1 MTSRRLL
8 QSFIRTTTI
17 AAMIVFMG
25 AGLAQAQSTWYVSST
40 EGDNNNDGSQMENAG
55 AGTGPFAEIA
65 TAVAAA
71 SDGDTIVV
79 LAGNYAEN
87 IDLDVSVSLQAQAS
101 GINLAVNAQA
111 LTLNDADG
119 ASIVAGTGLFDL
131 SGNVTLT
138 DGSLSVADGELA
150 LQGGVSV
157 SIVDGTMTG
166 SSPTYAG
173 AYSLTYNPTDVDG
186 DNAPVAANISAGTEL
201 AGDMGAGTLT
211 IAEGWVTG
219 SLTIDGDLTTTT
231 LLVSGDADVTVT
243 GDMDGNIDHDGAG
256 STTVSGSLTG
266 NIDAAVGDVDVSGT
280 VTGSLVSAANSDI
293 NIDGDV
299 VAATVTNAGATTI
312 GGDLTATGAITGTAG
327 SLSVTGTVTAE
338 STISLTAAGAT
349 TGAVIAWDTVTINND
364 DEVTAENVTFASLF
378 MVGAAQLVFTDG
390 TTTIS
395 GALYLGTGADDGDSN
410 TNEATVAA
418 GAVTVGSI
426 VTIAADDDNDEVAV
440 TYDEVAVTGG
450 SLTVTGTVTESAAEE
465 DVKAL
470 ELAVA
475 DGALLAFET
484 STTVSGD
491 VNNANG
497 AAVLNTDGIQI
508 GSGATLTLAYVGDFT
523 DLGAFIGA
531 GSLEISEGTVVI
543 DNLVELEQTNLVLSA
558 ERDITLASFDF
569 GADVTISAASAIVS
583 VDDAYTVAGDLT
595 ISAAVT
601 IGDGAEVVE
610 SVIVNGDVSVTSDGA
625 LVFGANDDNDDDT
638 FEVDGVAAFNDA
650 TLNSTLNA
658 DGSGVTF
665 TGTNTVLTAVDAEG
679 TVTVSSGTTTFTAG
693 GDVAGA
699 TSVDGTLVLSADTGF
714 GSLAVGVD
722 GTVNAN
728 ANNITVSGDLSG
740 GTLTDF
746 GVVTFTV
753 PADGATFTPGPDT
766 VIDGLTVNGSGRT
779 LSVGQGFATS
789 GNIEIG
795 DDATLALGNNT
806 LTAGGDLTLTD
817 EAVVTNGEFG
827 AIAFNADASI
837 TVADNPTTDPTLS
850 SIRVNNGA
858 TVTVVD
864 DIFVSGD
871 LALNDGTLEIDADIT
886 VTMTGDS
893 AQITRNPGTGALT
906 NNGTLTGAWDL
917 VYFGVDEDG
926 VAQTT
931 GEFADGKVRNVT
943 VNMTSAEVFTFSID
957 GEMTGNLSLLDG
969 DVNVSAALEVG
980 GNVTNSADLD
990 DFEVTGS
997 LTIGGDFTITD
1008 TGAGDFT
1015 TMDVVSLAG
1024 NLTVPTGVTLG
1035 SAEGVITLTGDG
1047 SVVSNGGNI
1056 AAELTVGTD
1065 ITVTINGTTSEVD
1078 FDGHFDVI
1086 DIDAGTITFNDVQ
1099 SVGDVTVND
1108 ATVTL
1113 TLVEGSEAEPAG
1125 APGTGAI
1132 TVDSAADESAS
1143 LTIASDVDIS
1153 TGVGDAI
1160 SLGGNSTLE
1169 VNADLTSAGLTLG
1182 DANDVISLA
1191 IGSSNTLSS
1200 NGDIT
1205 AHAEATVTV
1214 TGGILAIEGD
1224 GGGTVAFGNHTVPT
1238 LHINASADIVEYITV
1253 GTLVVDAAVV
1263 VTLED
1268 APNAQKLTLTG
1279 DATLG
1284 AGASLTAGT
1293 LNVTEV
1299 STVTIGATASV
1310 AEFDA
1315 NAAVT
1320 LAGDGKLTVGD
1331 LTIGAAGTVTTGA
1344 DTDVTITG
1352 IFDYGSESA
1361 TALDNSAYATITFGS
1376 DGSTTVL
1383 TNGNDITVGGR
1394 VYVYGVMGMNE
1405 DTEGSFTATG
1415 QLYLYG
1421 RRHSNCYRRQ
1431 R

>member
-1 MTSRRLL
+1 MVPR
-8 QSFIRTTTI
+8 
-17 AAMIVFMG
+17 
-25 AGLAQAQSTWYVSST
+25 
-40 EGDNNNDGSQMENAG
+40 
-55 AGTGPFAEIA
+55 PFQEPC
-65 TAVAAA
+65 
-71 SDGDTIVV
+71 
-79 LAGNYAEN
+79 
-87 IDLDVSVSLQAQAS
+87 
-101 GINLAVNAQA
+101 
-111 LTLNDADG
+111 TLER
-119 ASIVAGTGLFDL
+119 V
-131 SGNVTLT
+131 
-138 DGSLSVADGELA
+138 
-150 LQGGVSV
+150 
-157 SIVDGTMTG
+157 
-166 SSPTYAG
+166 P
-173 AYSLTYNPTDVDG
+173 
-186 DNAPVAANISAGTEL
+186 
-201 AGDMGAGTLT
+201 
-211 IAEGWVTG
+211 
-219 SLTIDGDLTTTT
+219 
-231 LLVSGDADVTVT
+231 
-243 GDMDGNIDHDGAG
+243 
-256 STTVSGSLTG
+256 
-266 NIDAAVGDVDVSGT
+266 
-280 VTGSLVSAANSDI
+280 
-293 NIDGDV
+293 
-299 VAATVTNAGATTI
+299 
-312 GGDLTATGAITGTAG
+312 
-327 SLSVTGTVTAE
+327 
-338 STISLTAAGAT
+338 
-349 TGAVIAWDTVTINND
+349 
-364 DEVTAENVTFASLF
+364 
-378 MVGAAQLVFTDG
+378 
-390 TTTIS
+390 
-395 GALYLGTGADDGDSN
+395 DDGDSN

-426 VTIAADDDNDEVAV
+426 VTIAADDEDDDVAV

-450 SLTVTGTVTESAAEE
+450 SLTVTGTVTESAAGE

-508 GSGATLTLAYVGDFT
+508 GSGATLTLAYAADVET
-523 DLGAFIGA
+523 SQTWEP
-531 GSLEISEGTVVI
+531 SLALDRSKFQRVLLRSTT
-543 DNLVELEQTNLVLSA
+543 LSSLTQTNLVLSA

-990 DFEVTGS
+990 DF
-997 LTIGGDFTITD
+997 
-1008 TGAGDFT
+1008 
-1015 TMDVVSLAG
+1015 
-1024 NLTVPTGVTLG
+1024 
-1035 SAEGVITLTGDG
+1035 
-1047 SVVSNGGNI
+1047 
-1056 AAELTVGTD
+1056 
-1065 ITVTINGTTSEVD
+1065 
-1078 FDGHFDVI
+1078 
-1086 DIDAGTITFNDVQ
+1086 
-1099 SVGDVTVND
+1099 
-1108 ATVTL
+1108 
-1113 TLVEGSEAEPAG
+1113 
-1125 APGTGAI
+1125 
-1132 TVDSAADESAS
+1132 
-1143 LTIASDVDIS
+1143 
-1153 TGVGDAI
+1153 
-1160 SLGGNSTLE
+1160 
-1169 VNADLTSAGLTLG
+1169 
-1182 DANDVISLA
+1182 
-1191 IGSSNTLSS
+1191 
-1200 NGDIT
+1200 
-1205 AHAEATVTV
+1205 
-1214 TGGILAIEGD
+1214 
-1224 GGGTVAFGNHTVPT
+1224 
-1238 LHINASADIVEYITV
+1238 
-1253 GTLVVDAAVV
+1253 
-1263 VTLED
+1263 
-1268 APNAQKLTLTG
+1268 
-1279 DATLG
+1279 
-1284 AGASLTAGT
+1284 
-1293 LNVTEV
+1293 
-1299 STVTIGATASV
+1299 
-1310 AEFDA
+1310 
-1315 NAAVT
+1315 
-1320 LAGDGKLTVGD
+1320 
-1331 LTIGAAGTVTTGA
+1331 
-1344 DTDVTITG
+1344 
-1352 IFDYGSESA
+1352 
-1361 TALDNSAYATITFGS
+1361 
-1376 DGSTTVL
+1376 
-1383 TNGNDITVGGR
+1383 
-1394 VYVYGVMGMNE
+1394 
-1405 DTEGSFTATG
+1405 
-1415 QLYLYG
+1415 
-1421 RRHSNCYRRQ
+1421 
-1431 R
+1431 